1 MISVLND
8 ILKNA
13 NDVNLAFSKGVV
25 QFHTL
30 HSSKMILK
38 NMPCWFCDNDYN
50 TFYLQR

>member
-1 MISVLND
+1 MND

-30 HSSKMILK
+30 H
-38 NMPCWFCDNDYN
+38 FFQNDPEEYAM
-50 TFYLQR
+50 LVL